1 MNVCVFVCLHVY
13 PFFNIFFHS
22 QVMQTRCHVTSSKGM
37 VPDTV
42 AMVADFELLGEGLVK
57 KVEVISYTPT

>member
-1 MNVCVFVCLHVY
+1 MVASVWVCTDTHTHTCL
-13 PFFNIFFHS
+13 FHS
-22 QVMQTRCHVTSSKGM
+22 QVMQTRCHVTSNKGM
-37 VPDTV
+37 VPDSV